1 MLLLVPQPLVAFDKM
16 LEYINK
22 MEGVDA
28 ILQEYGNLA
37 GKPPQSTPIVRLYKS
52 QKTSYHG
59 MKRSFQDT
67 IRSYQGMIRP
77 YQGTQQFFIPRY
89 RLYTC
94 VFYVLT
100 IHLLLLQW
108 DERRD
113 TYRITTPTTSFS

>member
-1 MLLLVPQPLVAFDKM
+1 
-16 LEYINK
+16 
-22 MEGVDA
+22 MEGVDT
-28 ILQEYGNLA
+28 ILQEYGSLA

-59 MKRSFQDT
+59 MIRSFQDT

-77 YQGTQQFFIPRY
+77 YQGTQQFFILRY

-100 IHLLLLQW
+100 IYLLLLQ
-108 DERRD
+108 RMNGG
-113 TYRITTPTTSFS
+113 TRIGSQHQQLLLAKNSLLHFFFN